1 MYWKCS
7 CNDDNFFTSLHAQNG
22 TRYLSKVFPA
32 KFKSSI
38 LRMSMRSGWFPTL
51 RLIQT
56 DCIKFRCRCNFQHEF
71 PYSSM
76 SVFSPGCFWSWSTQ
90 IFYLDKDATFCR
102 DVVPCCKANADAVQV
117 WWFDSCI
124 DFYWVSRLSGK
135 LRHLLSKL
143 SLWLQKQNI

>member
-1 MYWKCS
+1 MLDKLHQQDIHADLFSKQIFLDIGVLKMFLQWWLFY
-7 CNDDNFFTSLHAQNG
+7 TSLHAQNG

-117 WWFDSCI
+117 WWFDSCHC
-124 DFYWVSRLSGK
+124 VLV
-135 LRHLLSKL
+135 
-143 SLWLQKQNI
+143 